1 MATKR
6 STTVSGSRKEETEQA
21 RLEEMSAIDLLEE
34 DHRQVEGFFD
44 EYEELE
50 DASDK
55 NQLALKICTVLQLHT
70 QLEEEIFYPAAREA
84 IEEPKLIDEAIV
96 EHASAKQLI
105 GEIENMKPGD
115 ELYDAKLKVLQE
127 QVLHHVEEEEG
138 ELFPQVEASE
148 LDLDALG
155 KKMAERK
162 ATLLSKSSVEAHP
175 DKPRV
180 ARTNGRPGDAWPLRF
195 LVFSA
200 NSSTESRSVL
210 LSSTLCAITGH
221 SVHPTAWP
229 ENRIPLNSGI
239 NS

>member
-6 STTVSGSRKEETEQA
+6 TKTASPSRKKETEPA
-21 RLEEMSAIDLLEE
+21 PMHEMSAIDFLEE
-34 DHRQVEGFFD
+34 DHRQVEEFFD
-44 EYEELE
+44 RYEELE

-55 NQLALKICTVLQLHT
+55 NQLAAKICTALQAHT
-70 QLEEEIFYPAAREA
+70 QIEEEIFYPAAREA
-84 IEEPKLIDEAIV
+84 IENPELIDEAIV

-115 ELYDAKLKVLQE
+115 ELYDAKIKVLQE

-162 ATLLSKSSVEAHP
+162 TALLSK
-175 DKPRV
+175 
-180 ARTNGRPGDAWPLRF
+180 
-195 LVFSA
+195 
-200 NSSTESRSVL
+200 
-210 LSSTLCAITGH
+210 
-221 SVHPTAWP
+221 
-229 ENRIPLNSGI
+229 
-239 NS
+239 

>member
-6 STTVSGSRKEETEQA
+6 TKTSDRSSQQKNEKVGV
-21 RLEEMSAIDLLEE
+21 EEMSAIDILEE
-34 DHRQVEGFFD
+34 DQRQVEESFD

-50 DASDK
+50 DAGDK
-55 NQLALKICTVLQLHT
+55 EQLAVKICSALQVHT
-70 QLEEEIFYPAAREA
+70 QIEEEIFYPAAREA

-115 ELYDAKLKVLQE
+115 ELYDARVKVLQE

-148 LDLDALG
+148 LDLEALG

-162 ATLLSKSSVEAHP
+162 AALLRK
-175 DKPRV
+175 
-180 ARTNGRPGDAWPLRF
+180 
-195 LVFSA
+195 
-200 NSSTESRSVL
+200 
-210 LSSTLCAITGH
+210 
-221 SVHPTAWP
+221 
-229 ENRIPLNSGI
+229 
-239 NS
+239 

>member
-6 STTVSGSRKEETEQA
+6 TKTASGSRRKETEPA
-21 RLEEMSAIDLLEE
+21 RMKEMSAIDLLEE
-34 DHRQVEGFFD
+34 DHRQVEEFFD

-55 NQLALKICTVLQLHT
+55 NQLAVKICTALQAHT
-70 QLEEEIFYPAAREA
+70 QIEEEIFYPAAREA
-84 IEEPKLIDEAIV
+84 IENPELIDEAIV

-105 GEIENMKPGD
+105 AEIENMKPGD
-115 ELYDAKLKVLQE
+115 KLYDAKLKVLQE

-162 ATLLSKSSVEAHP
+162 IALLSK
-175 DKPRV
+175 
-180 ARTNGRPGDAWPLRF
+180 
-195 LVFSA
+195 
-200 NSSTESRSVL
+200 
-210 LSSTLCAITGH
+210 
-221 SVHPTAWP
+221 
-229 ENRIPLNSGI
+229 
-239 NS
+239 